1 MTFSKAATGA
11 SGIETLLPLSLEL
24 FHNESIKLSKLIA
37 TLTCNPAK
45 ILGINK
51 GSLKLGNEAD
61 LCIVDIK
68 KPWIVKQN
76 LLKSKSKNTSIENR
90 KLQGEVLKTFIKGEI
105 AFERI

>member
-1 MTFSKAATGA
+1 M
-11 SGIETLLPLSLEL
+11 PLALEL
-24 FHNESIKLSKLIA
+24 FHNESIKLNKLIA
-37 TLTCNPAK
+37 TLTCNPSK